1 MSVLT
6 RQPAQ
11 NDKMEPMSNLKT
23 QPVTRVADLFCGAG
37 GLGLGFRSQ
46 GFNIVWAADAFS
58 AAVETY
64 KKNIGDHI
72 EEAKLD
78 WNTVLPSSDI
88 IIGGPPC
95 QGFSSAG
102 LRKPGDARNTL
113 VAVFAHLVARH
124 RPKAFVFENVEGFLT
139 GEGGRWVTDLLDPL
153 VGAGYCIHLRKVNAA
168 NYGVPQHRKRV
179 LAIGGLGWDPGFP
192 EATHRATGAPGA
204 DLVVGNIPWC
214 ESVASALDGLPPAAH
229 DPETALVSDHYFRPP
244 NEIDRLRFEALGAG
258 QTMKDI
264 PEHLWHETYRRR
276 AFRRVMDGTPSERR
290 GGAPSGLRRL
300 EPDLPSKA
308 ITSGATSEFVH
319 PTEHRNLTLRE
330 CARLQTFPDTFE
342 FAGTQA
348 QRALL
353 IGNAVPPRFASA
365 IAAHLAHALHE
376 MEERRSDPSLK
387 SFVPTNSN
395 GMSPAL
401 QKTVDAVESKYRSIS
416 RSRQLSLFSDTE
428 AA

>member
-1 MSVLT
+1 ME
-6 RQPAQ
+6 
-11 NDKMEPMSNLKT
+11 KMLNLKI

-46 GFNIVWAADAFS
+46 GFDIVWAVDAFS

-78 WNTVLPSSDI
+78 WNTVLPSCDI

-204 DLVVGNIPWC
+204 DLVAGNLPWC

-244 NEIDRLRFEALGAG
+244 NEMDRLRFEALGAG

-276 AFRRVMDGTPSERR
+276 AFRRVMDGTPTERR

-300 EPDLPSKA
+300 EPSFPSKA

-365 IAAHLAHALHE
+365 IAAHLANVVGE
-376 MEERRSDPSLK
+376 MEERSSDPGLK
-387 SFVPTNSN
+387 SFVPTNST

-401 QKTVDAVESKYRSIS
+401 QKTVDSVESRYRSVA
-416 RSRQLSLFSDTE
+416 RSRQIALFSDAE
-428 AA
+428 AAQAGHDR

>member
-1 MSVLT
+1 MV
-6 RQPAQ
+6 
-11 NDKMEPMSNLKT
+11 
-23 QPVTRVADLFCGAG
+23 DLFCGAG
-37 GLGLGFRSQ
+37 GMGLGFRAQ
-46 GFNIVWAADAFS
+46 GFNLVWAADAFP

-64 KKNIGDHI
+64 KKNMGGHI
-72 EEAKLD
+72 EEIKLD

-113 VAVFAHLVARH
+113 VAVFAYLVERH
-124 RPKAFVFENVEGFLT
+124 RPRAFVFENVEGFLT
-139 GEGGRWVTDLLDPL
+139 GEGGRWVTDLLAPL
-153 VGAGYCIHLRKVNAA
+153 VKAGYCIHLRKVNAA

-204 DLVVGNIPWC
+204 DLVAGNLPWC
-214 ESVASALDGLPPAAH
+214 DSVMQALAGLPPAAD
-229 DPETALVSDHYFRPP
+229 DPETAAVSDHCSRPP
-244 NEIDRLRFEALGAG
+244 NEMDSLRFEAIGVG
-258 QTMKDI
+258 QIMKDI
-264 PEHLWHETYRRR
+264 PEELWHETYRRR
-276 AFRRVMDGTPSERR
+276 AFRRVMDGTPTERR

-300 EPDLPSKA
+300 EPNLPSKA

-319 PTEHRNLTLRE
+319 PTAHRNLTLRE
-330 CARLQTFPDTFE
+330 CARLQTFPDDFE

-353 IGNAVPPRFASA
+353 IGNAVPPRFANA
-365 IAAHLAHALHE
+365 IAAHLTRAFRE
-376 MEERRSDPSLK
+376 VINRRSDPGLK
-387 SFVPTNSN
+387 SFVPTNST

-401 QKTVDAVESKYRSIS
+401 QKAVEAVESRYRTLT
-416 RSRQLSLFSDTE
+416 RSQQLLLFADAKT
-428 AA
+428 AQAGQDQ